1 MECKL
6 GGLTIRLIECT
17 MWIDYLWNLRLVN
30 WIFKESKLKGLT
42 VYQSKVNGLT
52 MLKLVDGLFI
62 EFEVSGLTFYGI

>member
-1 MECKL
+1 MESKL
-6 GGLTIRLIECT
+6 GGLTIRLIEC
-17 MWIDYLWNLRLVN
+17 MWIDYIWNLRLLY
-30 WIFKESKLKGLT
+30 WILMESKLSGLT